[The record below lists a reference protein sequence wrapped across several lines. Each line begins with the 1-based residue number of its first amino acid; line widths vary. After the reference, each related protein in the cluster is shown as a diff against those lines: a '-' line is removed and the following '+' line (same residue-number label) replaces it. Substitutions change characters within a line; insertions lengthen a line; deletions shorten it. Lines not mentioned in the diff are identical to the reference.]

1 MEGCNISPF
10 SHETEE
16 DQGGGSG
23 EEVMLG
29 QCGAPER
36 EREVT
41 AQERVLADL
50 QMREPGDGVSLVFG
64 IGVKGGG
71 EVTEEA
77 GATEDHDLLGH
88 I

>member
-1 MEGCNISPF
+1 MSPF

-23 EEVMLG
+23 EEVMLD

-50 QMREPGDGVSLVFG
+50 QMREPGNGD
-64 IGVKGGG
+64 
-71 EVTEEA
+71 
-77 GATEDHDLLGH
+77 
-88 I
+88 